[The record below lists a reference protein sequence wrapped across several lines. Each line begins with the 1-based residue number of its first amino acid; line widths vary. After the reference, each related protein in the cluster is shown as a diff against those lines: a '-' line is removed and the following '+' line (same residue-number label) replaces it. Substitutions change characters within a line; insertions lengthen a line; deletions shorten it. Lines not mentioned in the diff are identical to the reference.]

1 MDLIDKSKKKKKKKK
16 KNDKIK
22 FWKSVPSYV
31 LVWQYTVP
39 EAKKKK
45 ISFITSNK
53 WENLKKDMF
62 YGKQIAYT
70 SFRTWVESTC
80 VYQDYVHLAE
90 TISL

>member
-1 MDLIDKSKKKKKKKK
+1 MDLNRQKQKKKNKKNKKK

-31 LVWQYTVP
+31 LIWQYQRP
-39 EAKKKK
+39 KQ

-53 WENLKKDMF
+53 WENKKKNDLF

-70 SFRTWVESTC
+70 GSVGKL
-80 VYQDYVHLAE
+80 VKYVSCSE
-90 TISL
+90 